1 MSDKE
6 ENTVVLEKKTRKK
19 PTLTT
24 EQIEKRNKILAD
36 GRAKAHALRR
46 QMEQERKGTSKV
58 ELKVNDEP
66 DVETVVVRSKAKKE
80 TKKKKKIVY
89 VDEESSSSSSEEEV
103 VVRRKKEK
111 SKKKARSP
119 SPKPPPPPPPAPVPA
134 PAPAPRPAQPSPQEI
149 ERRRQEQIK
158 KMRQDEKQ
166 QAYMKSLFG

>member
-6 ENTVVLEKKTRKK
+6 ENTVVLEKKPRKK
-19 PTLTT
+19 PTLTP

-46 QMEQERKGTSKV
+46 QMEEERKGTSKV
-58 ELKVNDEP
+58 ELKVNEEP
-66 DVETVVVRSKAKKE
+66 EVETVVVRSKPKKE

-89 VDEESSSSSSEEEV
+89 VDESSSSSSEEEV
-103 VVRRKKEK
+103 VVRRKKDK
-111 SKKKARSP
+111 SKKKVKSP
-119 SPKPPPPPPPAPVPA
+119 SPQPPPPPPPPPA
-134 PAPAPRPAQPSPQEI
+134 PAPAPRPAQPSPEEI

-166 QAYMKSLFG
+166 QAYMRSLFG